1 MNDKFCRWKDKLEL
15 LPRHMEICE
24 FKDKSVEAWLQD
36 LEKLTNSEEKEKKHE
51 LFEFEVRL

>member
-1 MNDKFCRWKDKLEL
+1 
-15 LPRHMEICE
+15 MEICE

-51 LFEFEVRL
+51 FFEFEVRF